1 MCRTTQAQLLCDTVY
16 GGEWRTGS
24 EMNSERYRRCV
35 GRVHF
40 KKIHF
45 GNQNL
50 NAVGQSCS
58 MFIPDILDP
67 FECILIALFS
77 EEQVLH

>member
-1 MCRTTQAQLLCDTVY
+1 MR
-16 GGEWRTGS
+16 RTGTLQ
-24 EMNSERYRRCV
+24 
-35 GRVHF
+35 
-40 KKIHF
+40 KIHF
-45 GNQNL
+45 GNQSL